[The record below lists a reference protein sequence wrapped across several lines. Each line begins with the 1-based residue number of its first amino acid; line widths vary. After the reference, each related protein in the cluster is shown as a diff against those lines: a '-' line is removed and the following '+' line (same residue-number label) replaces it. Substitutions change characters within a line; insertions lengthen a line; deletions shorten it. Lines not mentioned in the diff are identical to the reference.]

1 MITIIGD
8 VHGRLRYYEKL
19 TQRFEY
25 TVQIG
30 DMGFNYDY
38 LHRIDADKHVFFG
51 GNHDNYDDYQY
62 FRHALGDF
70 GTFTLND
77 INFFYVRGENSIDKR
92 HRKIGID
99 WWQEEEIE
107 YRSLDRAIQM
117 YQQHRPNIMLSHGC
131 PASIIEEVTVGNKHY
146 GTKPSTT
153 SVALQ
158 RMLDFHQPKIWIFG
172 HHHRSFMRRIN
183 GCLFVCL
190 EELETIGVGKIGSEI
205 VVTL

>member
-8 VHGRLRYYEKL
+8 VHGKLEEYEKL
-19 TQRFEY
+19 TIQHEHS
-25 TVQIG
+25 VQIG

-38 LHRIDADKHVFFG
+38 LNRINPDRHVFFG

-62 FRHALGDF
+62 FKHALGDF
-70 GTFTLND
+70 GTFILND
-77 INFFYVRGENSIDKR
+77 ISFFYVRGERSIDKP
-92 HRKIGID
+92 HRRIGLD

-117 YQQHRPNIMLSHGC
+117 YQQHTPPIMFSHGC
-131 PASIIEEVTVGNKHY
+131 PASITEKVTVGNRYH
-146 GTKPSTT
+146 GIKPSVT

-158 RMLDFHQPKIWIFG
+158 RMLDFHSPKIWIFG

-183 GCLFVCL
+183 DCLFVGL
-190 EELETIGVGKIGSEI
+190 DELETIGVGKIDSKFVI
-205 VVTL
+205 TV